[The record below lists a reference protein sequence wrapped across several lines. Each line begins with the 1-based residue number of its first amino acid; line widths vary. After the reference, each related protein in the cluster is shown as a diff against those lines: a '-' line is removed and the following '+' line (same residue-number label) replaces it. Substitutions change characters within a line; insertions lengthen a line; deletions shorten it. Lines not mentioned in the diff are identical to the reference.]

1 MNNSSAEH
9 KQMADPGL
17 RNGDCGTRSANCKS
31 AVAKKL
37 PPSPRLRGPGR
48 GTGCR
53 TQSKTSLALTSN
65 SFETAFRTQQSTIR
79 NPHSAIRI
87 PHSAIRIGFTLVE
100 LLIVIAIIGILAS
113 LLLPALKLAKDAA
126 KKSLCASNMKQLG
139 LAWAFYYEDYNGYLP
154 VAKTISWG
162 APWTNYQL
170 WHYLMR
176 DYLNEPNMAFSLTP
190 GSTQIMKQKFM
201 FCPASNQGPPSEI
214 WVVTY
219 GMNNFGIGGE
229 NPGSGAKAW
238 INIGQVRKFSD
249 AVAFCDT
256 TNAADPKRIQGYPY
270 ATYNCDHIWNRHGNT
285 VNVLYADLHA
295 DGSKGRNELRDP
307 AGYQLRTPWGNP
319 PNN

>member
-9 KQMADPGL
+9 KQMANPGM
-17 RNGDCGTRSANCKS
+17 RNGDCKIESGTRNSEFLIS
-31 AVAKKL
+31 R
-37 PPSPRLRGPGR
+37 SP
-48 GTGCR
+48 
-53 TQSKTSLALTSN
+53 
-65 SFETAFRTQQSTIR
+65 
-79 NPHSAIRI
+79 IRI
-87 PHSAIRIGFTLVE
+87 PQSSISDCQFSISDFESINKITNAAAPNSVGSKIVNRQSSIVNFFTLVE

-113 LLLPALKLAKDAA
+113 ILLPALKLAKDAA

-238 INIGQVRKFSD
+238 TNIGQVRKFSD

-270 ATYNCDHIWNRHGNT
+270 ATYDCAHIWNRHGNT

-307 AGYQLRTPWGNP
+307 AGYHLRTPWGNP